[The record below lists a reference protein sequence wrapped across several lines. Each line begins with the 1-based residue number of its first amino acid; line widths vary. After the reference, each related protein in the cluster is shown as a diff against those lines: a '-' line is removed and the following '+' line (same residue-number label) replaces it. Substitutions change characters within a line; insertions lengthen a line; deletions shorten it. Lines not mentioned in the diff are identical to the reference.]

1 LARLCD
7 PWSTWHPA
15 RNRLEQPLAVA
26 EVDPELLQIGIGTI
40 PQDIAG
46 DAVPC
51 ESLLMMA

>member
-26 EVDPELLQIGIGTI
+26 EVEPELLQIGIGTI